1 MYTNS
6 GKGLHVLHA
15 LCMKLVSKKIR
26 PFRTNTCN
34 EGNHEGFPRTG
45 IVVRDCKFRVED
57 EGDSDVGGTA
67 RTITITYVALVQNST
82 LAAYAFLITN
92 SVAAHALWIHKS
104 AIHPSKKI
112 PLFFWVLHNNTTL
125 PSPKPNATDLHEIAL
140 RGKILMFGVLY
151 LIQGCI
157 TTSNPTLKIVIQQAF
172 CHKVWSFEIFQL
184 WMDTLSKDT
193 KISEIDGRY
202 KAA

>member
-26 PFRTNTCN
+26 PFGTNTCN

-45 IVVRDCKFRVED
+45 IIVWDCKFRVED

-67 RTITITYVALVQNST
+67 RTITITYVALIQNST

-92 SVAAHALWIHKS
+92 SVAAHALCIHKS
-104 AIHPSKKI
+104 AIHPSKKF
-112 PLFFWVLHNNTTL
+112 PLFFWVLQNNTTL
-125 PSPKPNATDLHEIAL
+125 PNPKPNATDFHEIAL
-140 RGKILMFGVLY
+140 RGKILMFGIPY
-151 LIQGCI
+151 LI
-157 TTSNPTLKIVIQQAF
+157 
-172 CHKVWSFEIFQL
+172 
-184 WMDTLSKDT
+184 
-193 KISEIDGRY
+193 
-202 KAA
+202 